1 MTVCSDCGWV
11 TRGTCMRLFLPK
23 SYQEIKQ
30 PTLKLTINIYK
41 TSLITPKESQ
51 SSSMRTNVL
60 PKWIPSPLSV
70 KDQKR
75 KVVNRF
81 GYLIIEQGCFWIFEH
96 FCCIPFFSLPSLV
109 ASPRVACKTAKA
121 LSEHMHSHMASVSEE
136 RAFFDLD
143 RVTGLRVLG
152 GGWERKK
159 RYENKSNER
168 VNQWTSRSH

>member
-51 SSSMRTNVL
+51 SSSMRTHVL
-60 PKWIPSPLSV
+60 PKWIPSPVSV

-96 FCCIPFFSLPSLV
+96 FCCIPFFFLCLLLLRLLVLHVRQLKRSRSICTVTWLQCPKRGRSLIWI
-109 ASPRVACKTAKA
+109 
-121 LSEHMHSHMASVSEE
+121 
-136 RAFFDLD
+136 
-143 RVTGLRVLG
+143 GWRVLG
-152 GGWERKK
+152 F
-159 RYENKSNER
+159 
-168 VNQWTSRSH
+168 